1 MGQLPAQGAGQ
12 FTLGTFPH
20 RLARPRLP
28 PLRIARG
35 EPRREDRW
43 QGDPTAPTSEAQGA
57 QIPQAL
63 GVRPLG
69 LGLVCDPMG
78 TNLPTPNPG
87 PPGLCALHVGSVGG
101 EESNQVKRYHRRCTP
116 LGPGSKSL
124 GAEPPWL
131 LARAHAVLAQ
141 GQCPLCPPVLV
152 ASFSV
157 SSCRPCPRLWAASQ
171 PQPFVCVGGRVL
183 EVGFGMAIAATKVQ
197 EAAIDEHWIIECNDG
212 VFQRLQDWAQQQPH
226 KVSLRGPPLP
236 GEGCRPGRRSPP
248 PSQ

>member
-1 MGQLPAQGAGQ
+1 MGPRPPPEAGDRGQLPAQGAGQ

-20 RLARPRLP
+20 RLGRPRLP

-63 GVRPLG
+63 GARPLG

-131 LARAHAVLAQ
+131 LARAHAVPAVPSRP
-141 GQCPLCPPVLV
+141 GSEFLCVEL
-152 ASFSV
+152 
-157 SSCRPCPRLWAASQ
+157 
-171 PQPFVCVGGRVL
+171 
-183 EVGFGMAIAATKVQ
+183 
-197 EAAIDEHWIIECNDG
+197 
-212 VFQRLQDWAQQQPH
+212 
-226 KVSLRGPPLP
+226 PPLP
-236 GEGCRPGRRSPP
+236 PPLGSLPAPALCVCRGPGPGGGLWHGHRGHQSAGGSHRRALDH
-248 PSQ
+248 